1 MKKSLL
7 FALLCS
13 FVLVGC
19 EDKNGVD
26 YSDYPI
32 AGKSYKTEGV
42 GNYYDIYVFANNG
55 TCKADGYIDDE
66 FIGSIDDYWYWME
79 GDSIFIDVSP
89 KRDFKFLSGC
99 YHATYITINNQ
110 KATLV
115 VD

>member
-13 FVLVGC
+13 FILVGC

-32 AGKSYKTEGV
+32 AGKSYKTEG
-42 GNYYDIYVFANNG
+42 GSNFYEIYEFAKNG
-55 TCKADGYIDDE
+55 TCKSDHYIDDE
-66 FIGSIDDYWYWME
+66 YVMTISDYWYWME

-89 KRDFKFLSGC
+89 KRDFKYKRGC
-99 YHATYITINNQ
+99 YHTKYITISNQ

-115 VD
+115 D